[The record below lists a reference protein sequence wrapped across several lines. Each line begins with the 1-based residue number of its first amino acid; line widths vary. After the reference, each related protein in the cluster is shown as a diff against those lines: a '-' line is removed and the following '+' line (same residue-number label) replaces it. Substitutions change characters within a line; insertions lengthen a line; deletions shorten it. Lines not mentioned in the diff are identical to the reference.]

1 MKGDRCMKRIEIE
14 KTVDNIVKYS
24 GDPNV
29 IFCELYKFNDR
40 NINLTYR
47 INTKTVRSMR
57 VSDLNDFINDQNT
70 FILKIEEDS

>member
-1 MKGDRCMKRIEIE
+1 MKRIEIE